1 MESNQAQCLKIQDKY
16 ADKVE
21 TFAKCVVKAAK
32 AVHAVSETSEIKCQ
46 EVQKA
51 LDSENMDL
59 MRVVIQKYIRKYRV
73 DWSHFSDVR
82 FRYIDQATYEQ
93 LPMDELRRQLQ
104 GIIALV
110 YKDTAF
116 KTGCKEV
123 FKTCVRCEL
132 ENSGAFTKKEL
143 NQLDY
148 LEMAFEA

>member
-46 EVQKA
+46 EAQKA

-82 FRYIDQATYEQ
+82 FRYIDKLLMNSFQWT
-93 LPMDELRRQLQ
+93 
-104 GIIALV
+104 
-110 YKDTAF
+110 
-116 KTGCKEV
+116 
-123 FKTCVRCEL
+123 
-132 ENSGAFTKKEL
+132 NSGGSSKESL
-143 NQLDY
+143 RLFIKI
-148 LEMAFEA
+148 LRLRPAAKRFSKPA

>member
-1 MESNQAQCLKIQDKY
+1 MESNQAQCLKIQEKY
-16 ADKVE
+16 ADKIE

-32 AVHAVSETSEIKCQ
+32 AVHAISDTSEIKCREAQ
-46 EVQKA
+46 QA

-59 MRVVIQKYIRKYRV
+59 MRIVIQKYIRQYRA

-93 LPMDELRRQLQ
+93 LPKEELRRQLQ
-104 GIIALV
+104 AIIALV

-123 FKTCVRCEL
+123 FKTHVKCEL

-143 NQLDY
+143 NQLDC
-148 LEMAFEA
+148 LEIAFEV

>member
-82 FRYIDQATYEQ
+82 FR
-93 LPMDELRRQLQ
+93 
-104 GIIALV
+104 
-110 YKDTAF
+110 
-116 KTGCKEV
+116 
-123 FKTCVRCEL
+123 
-132 ENSGAFTKKEL
+132 
-143 NQLDY
+143 
-148 LEMAFEA
+148 